1 MQYRLDSALLD
12 ILKKDSDGRLG
23 RWREQSIALGLLVTE
38 AKRKVDDDV
47 DDTDFKDIQESAVQL
62 QVGKIL
68 FNKSTD
74 IYQLFL
80 ILSAKKVFT
89 WSNLPVFHSRK
100 VHMCKTRTALKK
112 VRSHARHFEG
122 VRMCIKH
129 LCQLKAHLFEEGRF
143 RGEVLTRGFI
153 LLSKQTIA
161 SID

>member
-80 ILSAKKVFT
+80 ILSAKKVF
-89 WSNLPVFHSRK
+89 N
-100 VHMCKTRTALKK
+100 
-112 VRSHARHFEG
+112 
-122 VRMCIKH
+122 
-129 LCQLKAHLFEEGRF
+129 
-143 RGEVLTRGFI
+143 
-153 LLSKQTIA
+153 
-161 SID
+161 

>member
-1 MQYRLDSALLD
+1 MPYRLDSALLD

-38 AKRKVDDDV
+38 AKRRVDDDV

-80 ILSAKKVFT
+80 ILSAKEVFT
-89 WSNLPVFHSRK
+89 
-100 VHMCKTRTALKK
+100 
-112 VRSHARHFEG
+112 
-122 VRMCIKH
+122 
-129 LCQLKAHLFEEGRF
+129 
-143 RGEVLTRGFI
+143 
-153 LLSKQTIA
+153 
-161 SID
+161 

>member
-23 RWREQSIALGLLVTE
+23 RWREQSIALGLLITE

-89 WSNLPVFHSRK
+89 
-100 VHMCKTRTALKK
+100 
-112 VRSHARHFEG
+112 
-122 VRMCIKH
+122 
-129 LCQLKAHLFEEGRF
+129 
-143 RGEVLTRGFI
+143 
-153 LLSKQTIA
+153 
-161 SID
+161 

>member
-80 ILSAKKVFT
+80 ILSAKTVFT
-89 WSNLPVFHSRK
+89 
-100 VHMCKTRTALKK
+100 
-112 VRSHARHFEG
+112 
-122 VRMCIKH
+122 
-129 LCQLKAHLFEEGRF
+129 
-143 RGEVLTRGFI
+143 
-153 LLSKQTIA
+153 
-161 SID
+161 

>member
-74 IYQLFL
+74 F
-80 ILSAKKVFT
+80 
-89 WSNLPVFHSRK
+89 
-100 VHMCKTRTALKK
+100 
-112 VRSHARHFEG
+112 
-122 VRMCIKH
+122 
-129 LCQLKAHLFEEGRF
+129 
-143 RGEVLTRGFI
+143 
-153 LLSKQTIA
+153 
-161 SID
+161 

>member
-62 QVGKIL
+62 QVGKII

-74 IYQLFL
+74 IYQLFF

-89 WSNLPVFHSRK
+89 
-100 VHMCKTRTALKK
+100 
-112 VRSHARHFEG
+112 
-122 VRMCIKH
+122 
-129 LCQLKAHLFEEGRF
+129 
-143 RGEVLTRGFI
+143 
-153 LLSKQTIA
+153 
-161 SID
+161 

>member
-47 DDTDFKDIQESAVQL
+47 DDTDLKDIQESAVQL

-89 WSNLPVFHSRK
+89 
-100 VHMCKTRTALKK
+100 
-112 VRSHARHFEG
+112 
-122 VRMCIKH
+122 
-129 LCQLKAHLFEEGRF
+129 
-143 RGEVLTRGFI
+143 
-153 LLSKQTIA
+153 
-161 SID
+161 

>member
-1 MQYRLDSALLD
+1 MQYRLDSTLLD

-89 WSNLPVFHSRK
+89 
-100 VHMCKTRTALKK
+100 
-112 VRSHARHFEG
+112 
-122 VRMCIKH
+122 
-129 LCQLKAHLFEEGRF
+129 
-143 RGEVLTRGFI
+143 
-153 LLSKQTIA
+153 
-161 SID
+161 

>member
-80 ILSAKKVFT
+80 IPSSKKVFT
-89 WSNLPVFHSRK
+89 
-100 VHMCKTRTALKK
+100 
-112 VRSHARHFEG
+112 
-122 VRMCIKH
+122 
-129 LCQLKAHLFEEGRF
+129 
-143 RGEVLTRGFI
+143 
-153 LLSKQTIA
+153 
-161 SID
+161 

>member
-74 IYQLFL
+74 FYQLFL

-89 WSNLPVFHSRK
+89 
-100 VHMCKTRTALKK
+100 
-112 VRSHARHFEG
+112 
-122 VRMCIKH
+122 
-129 LCQLKAHLFEEGRF
+129 
-143 RGEVLTRGFI
+143 
-153 LLSKQTIA
+153 
-161 SID
+161 

>member
-68 FNKSTD
+68 FNKSTE

-89 WSNLPVFHSRK
+89 
-100 VHMCKTRTALKK
+100 
-112 VRSHARHFEG
+112 
-122 VRMCIKH
+122 
-129 LCQLKAHLFEEGRF
+129 
-143 RGEVLTRGFI
+143 
-153 LLSKQTIA
+153 
-161 SID
+161 

>member
-38 AKRKVDDDV
+38 AKRKLDDDV

-89 WSNLPVFHSRK
+89 
-100 VHMCKTRTALKK
+100 
-112 VRSHARHFEG
+112 
-122 VRMCIKH
+122 
-129 LCQLKAHLFEEGRF
+129 
-143 RGEVLTRGFI
+143 
-153 LLSKQTIA
+153 
-161 SID
+161 

>member
-47 DDTDFKDIQESAVQL
+47 DDTDFKDIRESAVQL

-74 IYQLFL
+74 IYQLFF

-89 WSNLPVFHSRK
+89 
-100 VHMCKTRTALKK
+100 
-112 VRSHARHFEG
+112 
-122 VRMCIKH
+122 
-129 LCQLKAHLFEEGRF
+129 
-143 RGEVLTRGFI
+143 
-153 LLSKQTIA
+153 
-161 SID
+161 

>member
-38 AKRKVDDDV
+38 AKRKLDDDV
-47 DDTDFKDIQESAVQL
+47 DDTDFKDIRESAVQL
-62 QVGKIL
+62 QVRKIL

-89 WSNLPVFHSRK
+89 
-100 VHMCKTRTALKK
+100 
-112 VRSHARHFEG
+112 
-122 VRMCIKH
+122 
-129 LCQLKAHLFEEGRF
+129 
-143 RGEVLTRGFI
+143 
-153 LLSKQTIA
+153 
-161 SID
+161 

>member
-12 ILKKDSDGRLG
+12 IVKKDSDGRLG

-89 WSNLPVFHSRK
+89 
-100 VHMCKTRTALKK
+100 
-112 VRSHARHFEG
+112 
-122 VRMCIKH
+122 
-129 LCQLKAHLFEEGRF
+129 
-143 RGEVLTRGFI
+143 
-153 LLSKQTIA
+153 
-161 SID
+161 

>member
-47 DDTDFKDIQESAVQL
+47 DDTDFKDVQESAVQL

-89 WSNLPVFHSRK
+89 
-100 VHMCKTRTALKK
+100 
-112 VRSHARHFEG
+112 
-122 VRMCIKH
+122 
-129 LCQLKAHLFEEGRF
+129 
-143 RGEVLTRGFI
+143 
-153 LLSKQTIA
+153 
-161 SID
+161 

>member
-62 QVGKIL
+62 QVGKII

-74 IYQLFL
+74 IYQLFF
-80 ILSAKKVFT
+80 ILSAKNVFT
-89 WSNLPVFHSRK
+89 
-100 VHMCKTRTALKK
+100 
-112 VRSHARHFEG
+112 
-122 VRMCIKH
+122 
-129 LCQLKAHLFEEGRF
+129 
-143 RGEVLTRGFI
+143 
-153 LLSKQTIA
+153 
-161 SID
+161 

>member
-74 IYQLFL
+74 ICQLFL

-89 WSNLPVFHSRK
+89 
-100 VHMCKTRTALKK
+100 
-112 VRSHARHFEG
+112 
-122 VRMCIKH
+122 
-129 LCQLKAHLFEEGRF
+129 
-143 RGEVLTRGFI
+143 
-153 LLSKQTIA
+153 
-161 SID
+161 

>member
-47 DDTDFKDIQESAVQL
+47 DDTDFKDIQESAVKL

-89 WSNLPVFHSRK
+89 
-100 VHMCKTRTALKK
+100 
-112 VRSHARHFEG
+112 
-122 VRMCIKH
+122 
-129 LCQLKAHLFEEGRF
+129 
-143 RGEVLTRGFI
+143 
-153 LLSKQTIA
+153 
-161 SID
+161 

>member
-74 IYQLFL
+74 IYQLFF
-80 ILSAKKVFT
+80 IISAKKVFT
-89 WSNLPVFHSRK
+89 
-100 VHMCKTRTALKK
+100 
-112 VRSHARHFEG
+112 
-122 VRMCIKH
+122 
-129 LCQLKAHLFEEGRF
+129 
-143 RGEVLTRGFI
+143 
-153 LLSKQTIA
+153 
-161 SID
+161 

>member
-47 DDTDFKDIQESAVQL
+47 DDTDFKDIQESALQL

-80 ILSAKKVFT
+80 ILSAKKVF
-89 WSNLPVFHSRK
+89 
-100 VHMCKTRTALKK
+100 A
-112 VRSHARHFEG
+112 
-122 VRMCIKH
+122 
-129 LCQLKAHLFEEGRF
+129 
-143 RGEVLTRGFI
+143 
-153 LLSKQTIA
+153 
-161 SID
+161 

>member
-23 RWREQSIALGLLVTE
+23 RWREQSIALGLLITE

-74 IYQLFL
+74 IFQLFF

-89 WSNLPVFHSRK
+89 
-100 VHMCKTRTALKK
+100 
-112 VRSHARHFEG
+112 
-122 VRMCIKH
+122 
-129 LCQLKAHLFEEGRF
+129 
-143 RGEVLTRGFI
+143 
-153 LLSKQTIA
+153 
-161 SID
+161 

>member
-23 RWREQSIALGLLVTE
+23 RWREQSIALGLLITE

-47 DDTDFKDIQESAVQL
+47 DDTDFKDIRESAVQL

-89 WSNLPVFHSRK
+89 
-100 VHMCKTRTALKK
+100 
-112 VRSHARHFEG
+112 
-122 VRMCIKH
+122 
-129 LCQLKAHLFEEGRF
+129 
-143 RGEVLTRGFI
+143 
-153 LLSKQTIA
+153 
-161 SID
+161 

>member
-1 MQYRLDSALLD
+1 MSYFTQYRLDSALLD

-89 WSNLPVFHSRK
+89 
-100 VHMCKTRTALKK
+100 
-112 VRSHARHFEG
+112 
-122 VRMCIKH
+122 
-129 LCQLKAHLFEEGRF
+129 
-143 RGEVLTRGFI
+143 
-153 LLSKQTIA
+153 
-161 SID
+161 

>member
-62 QVGKIL
+62 QVCKIL

-89 WSNLPVFHSRK
+89 
-100 VHMCKTRTALKK
+100 
-112 VRSHARHFEG
+112 
-122 VRMCIKH
+122 
-129 LCQLKAHLFEEGRF
+129 
-143 RGEVLTRGFI
+143 
-153 LLSKQTIA
+153 
-161 SID
+161 

>member
-62 QVGKIL
+62 QVRKIL

-74 IYQLFL
+74 VYQLFL

-89 WSNLPVFHSRK
+89 
-100 VHMCKTRTALKK
+100 
-112 VRSHARHFEG
+112 
-122 VRMCIKH
+122 
-129 LCQLKAHLFEEGRF
+129 
-143 RGEVLTRGFI
+143 
-153 LLSKQTIA
+153 
-161 SID
+161 

>member
-74 IYQLFL
+74 FYELFL

-89 WSNLPVFHSRK
+89 
-100 VHMCKTRTALKK
+100 
-112 VRSHARHFEG
+112 
-122 VRMCIKH
+122 
-129 LCQLKAHLFEEGRF
+129 
-143 RGEVLTRGFI
+143 
-153 LLSKQTIA
+153 
-161 SID
+161 

>member
-74 IYQLFL
+74 FYQLFL

-89 WSNLPVFHSRK
+89 QERYTCAK
-100 VHMCKTRTALKK
+100 LKL
-112 VRSHARHFEG
+112 H
-122 VRMCIKH
+122 
-129 LCQLKAHLFEEGRF
+129 
-143 RGEVLTRGFI
+143 
-153 LLSKQTIA
+153 
-161 SID
+161 

>member
-23 RWREQSIALGLLVTE
+23 RWREQSIALGLLITE

-74 IYQLFL
+74 IYQLFF

-89 WSNLPVFHSRK
+89 
-100 VHMCKTRTALKK
+100 
-112 VRSHARHFEG
+112 
-122 VRMCIKH
+122 
-129 LCQLKAHLFEEGRF
+129 
-143 RGEVLTRGFI
+143 
-153 LLSKQTIA
+153 
-161 SID
+161 

>member
-47 DDTDFKDIQESAVQL
+47 DDTDFKDIKESAVQL
-62 QVGKIL
+62 QVGKVL

-80 ILSAKKVFT
+80 ILSAKKVYT
-89 WSNLPVFHSRK
+89 
-100 VHMCKTRTALKK
+100 
-112 VRSHARHFEG
+112 
-122 VRMCIKH
+122 
-129 LCQLKAHLFEEGRF
+129 
-143 RGEVLTRGFI
+143 
-153 LLSKQTIA
+153 
-161 SID
+161 